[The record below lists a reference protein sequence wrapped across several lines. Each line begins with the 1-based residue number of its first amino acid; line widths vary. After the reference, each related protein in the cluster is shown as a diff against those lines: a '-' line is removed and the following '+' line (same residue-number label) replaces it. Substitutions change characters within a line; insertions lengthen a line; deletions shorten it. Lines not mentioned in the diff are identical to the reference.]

1 MKLIITSTDH
11 ACLLSILHYV
21 TPTQMAGSIPYC
33 LLYKVLPS
41 TFSTI
46 TTFAKQLKEACKEGG
61 NQKVNQRRKI
71 VMRRT
76 EVAPNVVQLLSEE
89 AEAEI
94 SLTIGRRAGIIL
106 KGIRK
111 CERLWAS

>member
-1 MKLIITSTDH
+1 M
-11 ACLLSILHYV
+11 
-21 TPTQMAGSIPYC
+21 
-33 LLYKVLPS
+33 
-41 TFSTI
+41 
-46 TTFAKQLKEACKEGG
+46 
-61 NQKVNQRRKI
+61 NQRRKI